1 MTRKRTRDVLQ
12 SCPRDV
18 LQSCPRDVLQS
29 CSRDVRRS
37 LPPPWRRRALAT
49 AMLATALL
57 APARA
62 LADGTGDEA
71 DLHFDLGLADFS
83 KGDHAGA
90 LVHFFH
96 SNRLVPN
103 RNVLYNIARTY
114 EAMKRYTDAHR
125 YYVDSSAGETDPKKK
140 ADVQTA
146 IQRLSPN
153 VAVLSVA
160 TDPPGATLYI
170 DRKDLGSRG
179 VSPRP
184 LALPPGKYRVI
195 AELPGHEAVT
205 SAEVEVASGKETQIA
220 LTLPKIVGTVTIDVT
235 GGKSAEVRVDDE
247 KGPVACAAP
256 CQLKLPPGR
265 HELYFQAP
273 GFEAPPRTVA
283 VTAGKAVSATA
294 ALVPLTGS
302 LVVRA
307 DERDAVVTVDGKPMG
322 FTPVVLQNVPA
333 GKRHIQVQLRGFATY
348 DTTVEVRPNQQA
360 DLGDIV
366 LQPAREVAAV
376 SRQTETIDDAPSSV
390 TIIDRREIAAFGYPT
405 IAEALRGVRGVT
417 LSTDHA
423 YSSVSIRGVGQPADY
438 GNRFLV
444 LAEGQPLNDNL
455 LSSSYIGS
463 DGRADLHDVDR
474 IEVVRGP
481 GSLLY
486 GTGAVSGLV
495 NLVTRPRE
503 EPNQVHVGMGGYDN
517 AVLHGRAGGHYHFGK
532 DAGVWASA
540 SGARS
545 EGFDLPVPGL
555 SKGGLVPVARGTEAF
570 WSAGTAGRAYYKS
583 LTAQWFFHTR
593 DLSIP
598 VGGFA
603 TAFNNPNSIFTDR
616 RYMAEV
622 RYEPRL
628 SDKWQILARAHANRY
643 EFHSRYVFDSG
654 EENFE
659 QLLGTWFG
667 GEARVVF
674 NPVPWLRITA
684 GGEAQYHPEARM
696 LGRAEAPSG
705 TTRYLAEDR
714 PYQLGA
720 GYALIEGSPTSWF
733 RFSAGARV
741 DVYSTFGPIV
751 VPRAALIFKPGS
763 GNVLK
768 IMGGRAFRAPSI
780 YELYY
785 NDNGKSQAAAVDPVR
800 DLTLGPEAIYS
811 GEIEYSHRFLEDW
824 VALAAAH
831 ASYLEGTITTV
842 PDTNT
847 STVVRYANSASP
859 ALVVGGDLELRRE
872 WRRGFM
878 LAASYGYQHTRYLD
892 DALRNP
898 RLVNAPEHFASLRV
912 VAPAV
917 KEILSFGLRTTLEA
931 PRRIDEST
939 DATTLPT
946 VVVDATA
953 SGFVREIGVRYVVG
967 VYNLTD
973 KRQEVPVSD
982 TFLTRTLPQNGR
994 TFRLDALWT
1003 WP

>member
-1 MTRKRTRDVLQ
+1 MTPRGRGRPGRLRRTCAQLV
-12 SCPRDV
+12 SFF
-18 LQSCPRDVLQS
+18 
-29 CSRDVRRS
+29 
-37 LPPPWRRRALAT
+37 LPLTLT
-49 AMLATALL
+49 AGLVL
-57 APARA
+57 APAGRA
-62 LADGTGDEA
+62 LADGTADEA

-125 YYVDSSAGETDPKKK
+125 YYVDSSAGETDAKKK
-140 ADVQTA
+140 ADGDAA
-146 IQRLSPN
+146 ILRLAPN
-153 VAVLSVA
+153 VAVLRVT

-184 LALPPGKYRVI
+184 MALPAGKYKVI
-195 AELPGHEAVT
+195 AELPGHDPVT
-205 SAEVEVASGKETQIA
+205 SEAIDVTIGKEA
-220 LTLPKIVGTVTIDVT
+220 LLSLSLPKVVGTVRVDVT
-235 GGKSAEVRVDDE
+235 GSKAADVRVDDE
-247 KGPVACAAP
+247 KGSLACSAP
-256 CQLKLPPGR
+256 CDLLLPPGR

-273 GFEAPPRTVA
+273 GFEAPPRTVV
-283 VTAGKAVSATA
+283 VTAGKTVSATA

-302 LVVRA
+302 IVVRA
-307 DERDAVVTVDGKPMG
+307 DERDALVTVDGKPMG
-322 FTPVVLQNVPA
+322 FTPAVLQGVPA
-333 GKRHIQVQLRGFATY
+333 GKRQIKVRLRGFA
-348 DTTVEVRPNQQA
+348 DHDATVEVRPNQQA

-366 LQPAREVAAV
+366 LRPAREVAAV
-376 SRQTETIDDAPSSV
+376 SRQTETLDDAPSSV
-390 TIIDRREIAAFGYPT
+390 SIIDRREIAAFGYPT

-423 YSSVSIRGVGQPADY
+423 YSAVSIRGVGQPADY
-438 GNRFLV
+438 GNRLLV
-444 LAEGQPLNDNL
+444 LADGQPMNDNL

-503 EPNQVHVGMGGYDN
+503 EPDNVHVGFGGYDN
-517 AVLHGRAGGHYHFGK
+517 AVVRGRAGGHYHFGK
-532 DAGVWASA
+532 DAGVWASV

-555 SKGGLVPVARGTEAF
+555 ATKGLIPVARGTEAF
-570 WSAGTAGRAYYKS
+570 WSTGTTGRAYYKS
-583 LTAQWFFHTR
+583 LTAQWFFHQR
-593 DLSIP
+593 ELSIP

-603 TAFNNPNSIFTDR
+603 TEFNNPNSIFTDR
-616 RYMAEV
+616 RYMGEV
-622 RYEPRL
+622 RFEPRL
-628 SDKWQILARAHANRY
+628 SDKWQLLARAHANRY
-643 EFHSRYVFDSG
+643 EFDSRYVYGGG

-659 QLLGTWFG
+659 NLLGTWFG
-667 GEARVVF
+667 GEARIVYT
-674 NPVPWLRITA
+674 PVPWLRITA
-684 GGEAQYHPEARM
+684 GGEAQYHPEAR
-696 LGRAEAPSG
+696 LQGRTESPTFNGS
-705 TTRYLAEDR
+705 YLDEER
-714 PYQLGA
+714 PYQFGA
-720 GYALIEGSPTSWF
+720 GYALIDGSPTSWF
-733 RFSAGARV
+733 KFSAGARV
-741 DVYSTFGPIV
+741 DVYSTVGPIV
-751 VPRAALIFKPGS
+751 VPRAALIFKPGT

-785 NDNGKSQAAAVDPVR
+785 SDNGQSQAPAIDIEA
-800 DLTLGPEAIYS
+800 EAIYS

-824 VALAAAH
+824 VALVAAH
-831 ASYLEGTITTV
+831 TSYLENTISTV
-842 PDTNT
+842 PISST
-847 STVVRYANSASP
+847 SEVVRYANSPSP
-859 ALVVGGDLELRRE
+859 ALVVGGDLELRRD

-878 LAASYGYQHTRYLD
+878 LSASYGYQHTRFLD
-892 DALRNP
+892 GALSNP
-898 RLVNAPEHFASLRV
+898 RLVNAPEHFASFRA

-917 KEILSFGLRTTLEA
+917 KELLSFAVRTTLEA
-931 PRRIDEST
+931 PRRINEDT
-939 DATTLPT
+939 NDTTVMT
-946 VVVDATA
+946 IVADVTA
-953 SGFVREIGVRYVVG
+953 SGFIRDLGVRYVVG

-982 TFLTRTLPQNGR
+982 TFATRTLPQNGR
-994 TFRLDALWT
+994 TFLVDALWA